1 MLYLTHYTEEDRT
14 WHDTSIY
21 HRINLFFYQRSV
33 AEDRSRWGHIK
44 AMAARRG
51 ETLCDRGVRARW
63 DVTLHVLLFSIS
75 VHWLWYINNLILFVR
90 VHKNYLVRAP
100 RLKAMTAHRWQRTW
114 RDCCVTAGC
123 ELLLHVIRVAIICRN
138 TLNCKLTIQALHLTF
153 YPIHLI

>member
-1 MLYLTHYTEEDRT
+1 
-14 WHDTSIY
+14 
-21 HRINLFFYQRSV
+21 
-33 AEDRSRWGHIK
+33 
-44 AMAARRG
+44 MAARRG

-100 RLKAMTAHRWQRTW
+100 RLKAMTAHRWQWTW

-138 TLNCKLTIQALHLTF
+138 TLNCKSWQFKPYILLFTPSISFNSRLMRWKRTERDHDVRKSHYCVSFYNTF
-153 YPIHLI
+153 SFI